1 MKVILFLLWVFV
13 WVDMSIG
20 LEERSRG
27 MRMGEER
34 RGLRRLVRRPGQGQE
49 GRRVKKVAKRRR
61 PYEQEAASGH
71 GQEQVL

>member
-1 MKVILFLLWVFV
+1 MKVILLLLLVCV

-20 LEERSRG
+20 QEDRSRG
-27 MRMGEER
+27 MRRGEER

-61 PYEQEAASGH
+61 PHDQEAASGH
-71 GQEQVL
+71 GKEQVV